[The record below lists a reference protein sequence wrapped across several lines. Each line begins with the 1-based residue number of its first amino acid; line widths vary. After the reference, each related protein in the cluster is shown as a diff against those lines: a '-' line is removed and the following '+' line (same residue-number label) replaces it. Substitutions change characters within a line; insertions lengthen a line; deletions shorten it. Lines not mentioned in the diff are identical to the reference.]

1 MCGVFKTI
9 LVGRSE
15 WEWLQELGKS
25 RAGACQEAR
34 HQKYSLYKAEAQIGP
49 GEEGGIL
56 TCKSHLEN
64 DKRHSAG
71 GKWTRHRDIYNHINF
86 TKILIL
92 TDFHSS
98 IQAPV
103 INHYCSASPDN
114 RLSVT
119 AVTCQWSL
127 QPSREGF
134 EWDYWNTKA
143 SGHHA
148 GLHTLQGPFQTQC
161 SNMNINWETAQ
172 VWWCPYFGSHSC
184 LDVNVCCLELL
195 KWSPERQTGYSS

>member
-1 MCGVFKTI
+1 MHERVVAAQIGEIMNIYISLNFLLCWTKIVMCGVFKTI

-49 GEEGGIL
+49 GKEGGIL

-71 GKWTRHRDIYNHINF
+71 EKWTRHRDIYNHINF
-86 TKILIL
+86 TMILIL

-119 AVTCQWSL
+119 AVTCQ
-127 QPSREGF
+127 
-134 EWDYWNTKA
+134 
-143 SGHHA
+143 
-148 GLHTLQGPFQTQC
+148 
-161 SNMNINWETAQ
+161 
-172 VWWCPYFGSHSC
+172 
-184 LDVNVCCLELL
+184 
-195 KWSPERQTGYSS
+195 